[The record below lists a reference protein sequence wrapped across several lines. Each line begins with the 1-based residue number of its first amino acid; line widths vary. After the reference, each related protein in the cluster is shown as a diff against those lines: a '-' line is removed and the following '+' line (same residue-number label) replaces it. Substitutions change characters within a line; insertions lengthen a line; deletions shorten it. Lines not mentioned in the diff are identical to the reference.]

1 MQADSAGRALGSLI
15 TKMVKNKGFPYNM
28 YSILYQACICSISL
42 YGSEVYGY
50 SKFDSLSNLQHRAI
64 RAFLGMPKNVT
75 TYGLVSEFDW
85 LLPQFMGQIKMIQHF
100 HRLMNTAHDKI
111 LYKVYKWDYSLNMTG
126 RITTWVSE
134 VKTILHDHDLG
145 SVFNLQQTF
154 PCKTVVAQLKESMKK
169 SQAEMIKTECEG
181 KPKLRTF
188 MKFKDFDLL
197 PPHIGKPLS
206 FLKRKIIS
214 QLRLGILPLRLE
226 TARFVRPIIPE
237 DERVCYCGSGDVE
250 SECHLLFKCD
260 QYQMLREA
268 WISKLNI
275 PHNFLELPEEDKL
288 RLVLNTPENV
298 RPTAR
303 YLVSA
308 IDHRR
313 SLNLTY

>member
-1 MQADSAGRALGSLI
+1 
-15 TKMVKNKGFPYNM
+15 M

-75 TYGLVSEFDW
+75 TCGLVSEFDW
-85 LLPQFMGQIKMIQHF
+85 LMPQFMSQIKMIQHY
-100 HRLMNTAHDKI
+100 HRLMNTATDRI
-111 LYKVYKWDYSLNMTG
+111 TYKVYMWDYSLNVAG
-126 RITTWVSE
+126 RVSTWVSE
-134 VKTILHDHDLG
+134 VRNILHEHNLG
-145 SVFNLQQTF
+145 TIFDLQQNF
-154 PCKTVVAQLKESMKK
+154 PCKTVVAQLKESMKR
-169 SQAEMIKTECEG
+169 SQAEMIKIECEN

-188 MKFKDFDLL
+188 IRFKDFNLL

-206 FLKRKIIS
+206 FTERKMIS

-226 TARFVRPIIPE
+226 TARYVRPIIPE
-237 DERVCYCGSGDVE
+237 EERVCYCGSGDVE
-250 SECHLLFKCD
+250 SECHLLFKCS

-275 PHNFLELPEEDKL
+275 PQNFLELPEKYKL
-288 RLVLNTPENV
+288 RLVLNKPENV

-308 IDHRR
+308 IDYRL